1 MFTVQEVYSHN
12 MDNWVNF
19 ILNGNSENIMDNS
32 GNRLKFLDATEDD
45 VETSF
50 NSVDI
55 NGIDGVLPG
64 QLTFSPFKLVLRFS
78 YKAVDMDDYLL
89 FKTKM
94 RGVLFKRTPFYI
106 NHSKMPGKKYA
117 VVSESNTIEDLTS
130 TFGTFEVSYL
140 VYKGYSESVN
150 TTDEEFLFDSSWQFE
165 NGLPLDFNP
174 TYHHSTNQFTIWNG
188 SSDTIDPR
196 MKHELKIQ
204 LNLDSVE
211 GFEIVNYT
219 TGDIFKY
226 YKSISRDSN
235 FVLDGV
241 YAYKNSNRVGIDTNR
256 GILTL
261 APGRNEIRIK
271 GNVSNIKVVFKFPF
285 IYR

>member
-1 MFTVQEVYSHN
+1 MN
-12 MDNWVNF
+12 NWVYFTSDGKN
-19 ILNGNSENIMDNS
+19 ENIINN
-32 GNRLKFLDATEDD
+32 NRLKFLDAKEES
-45 VETSF
+45 VESSF
-50 NSVDI
+50 NSVEI
-55 NGIDGVLPG
+55 KGIDGVLPG

-78 YKAVDMDDYLL
+78 YKATDIDDYLL

-94 RGVLFKRTPFYI
+94 RGVFFKRTPFYI

-117 VVSESNTIEDLTS
+117 VVSDSNTIEDLTDR
-130 TFGTFEVSYL
+130 FGTFEVSYL

-150 TTDEEFLFDSSWQFE
+150 TTDEEFNFDASWMFE

-174 TYHHSTNQFTIWNG
+174 TYHHTTNQFTIWNG
-188 SSDTIDPR
+188 SSDDIDPR
-196 MKHELKIQ
+196 MKHDLKIQ
-204 LNLDSVE
+204 LNLDAVD

-219 TGDIFKY
+219 TRDSFKY
-226 YKSISRDSN
+226 YKSISKESN

-261 APGRNEIRIK
+261 APGKNEIRIK
-271 GNVSNIKVVFKFPF
+271 GNVSNISVVFKFPF